1 MCSGVGLVTYL
12 SRSGVDGYELA
23 RMARYFQGARRI
35 DRDEYRPLGPTDF
48 IRLLFQTN
56 PPSPPP
62 CGKMSNIFGWSGSA
76 PVRLAGICL
85 SIGTS
90 LDEDRS

>member
-12 SRSGVDGYELA
+12 RRSGVDGYELA
-23 RMARYFQGARRI
+23 GMAKVLLGARRI

-56 PPSPPP
+56 PPSPKPY
-62 CGKMSNIFGWSGSA
+62 GKMSINWLVWLGASSPGGYQF
-76 PVRLAGICL
+76 
-85 SIGTS
+85 
-90 LDEDRS
+90 